1 MKDFQVFNE
10 YVSAAQTKRVL
21 DNFIPY
27 LKSGAPIPS
36 CAFASLTLEDALSM
50 LRGFDGVIRGAPRI
64 VVEFGNT
71 EEMLKHLDKTQIERL
86 MQYTNTVRRNLE
98 DFFGDRYVT
107 ATADQKQEIYPFFRD
122 LINCSSKESW
132 VNTEANKLVYRGK
145 AMSVG
150 ELNKLGKWKR
160 ENTFW
165 VCNGPYKSQY
175 PMQSWSYDYHKA
187 LSFGD
192 IRRDDLK
199 SQIAKILRLGS
210 MPYDKPQYGGDDPV
224 ERAKFVKSLKQKI
237 QAAGVTVND
246 IVLPVMIQYQ
256 TNAKEFLFTPDASDK
271 IKVAMKLFNKNTK
284 ERETVRV
291 STQPIS
297 VKYMIRVSAF
307 DFEPEAVLNT

>member
-10 YVSAAQTKRVL
+10 SASAAQTKRVV
-21 DNFIPY
+21 DKFIPY
-27 LKSGAPIPS
+27 LKSGAPIPP
-36 CAFASLTLEDALSM
+36 CVFASLSLEDALSM
-50 LRGFDGVIRGAPRI
+50 LRGFGGAIRGAPRI

-71 EEMLKHLDKTQIERL
+71 EELLEHLDKPQIERL
-86 MQYTNTVRRNLE
+86 MGYTNTVRRNLE

-107 ATADQKQEIYPFFRD
+107 ATPDQKQEIYPFFRD

-132 VNTEANKLVYRGK
+132 VNTEANKLIYRGK

-160 ENTFW
+160 EKSFW
-165 VCNGPYKSQY
+165 VCNRPYKSQY
-175 PMQSWSYDYHKA
+175 PMQSWSYNYEKA
-187 LSFGD
+187 LSFGE

-199 SQIAKILRLGS
+199 SQIAKILRLGN
-210 MPYDKPQYGGDDPV
+210 MPYDAPQYGGDDPA

-237 QAAGVTVND
+237 QSAGVTVND
-246 IVLPVMIQYQ
+246 VVLPVTIQYQ

-271 IKVAMKLFNKNTK
+271 IKVAMKLFSKNTK

-297 VKYMIRVSAF
+297 VKYMIEESALYYT
-307 DFEPEAVLNT
+307 PEAVLNT